1 MPPHDG
7 LFANPA
13 QADKWVNDERLT
25 RNMPQHIQDIFV
37 KRTPFYID
45 DTFGGMP
52 DKDMAP
58 TAYRRNTV
66 RWLGPLC
73 DVLNVYPINL

>member
-1 MPPHDG
+1 
-7 LFANPA
+7 
-13 QADKWVNDERLT
+13 
-25 RNMPQHIQDIFV
+25 MPQHIQDIFV